1 QRNKETFLVHNWF
14 FKRGFTIVI
23 IIIAI
28 IFFYNHYK
36 HHDNSIENFTLLFAI
51 QFFMANIFQS
61 FFVARRVVIHSN
73 LLQLSL
79 RIIMLLLTIVFMS
92 LY

>member
-1 QRNKETFLVHNWF
+1 NIETFLVHNWY
-14 FKRGFTIVI
+14 FKRGFSIVI

-28 IFFYNHYK
+28 IFFYNHSK

-61 FFVARRVVIHSN
+61 FFVAIRVVILAN
-73 LLQLSL
+73 FLKLSQ
-79 RIIMLLLTIVFMS
+79 RIIM
-92 LY
+92 